1 MVEIMAVWQP
11 GEGRDTKGLPSR
23 GFAGQLFFF
32 KQGNPSPSE
41 ITGDVKIYVFDDQG
55 TEEEI
60 AKPIHVYE
68 FKEGAWNAYL
78 TKTNIGQAYQ
88 IFIPYPRKGDHR
100 AICSLRIKH
109 IAPSGE
115 ILLSDPADIVLAGR
129 KVPANVETTVSTSR
143 PAVPSGLA
151 TQQTHVATINR
162 SGKVE
167 STRPG
172 TEQPLPSE
180 LTTSSLQKNT
190 QTAHYQQLPQGAL
203 NPPVENAARQDG
215 PARTPSEIELVGW
228 SLHAE
233 PQATRSAPPAN
244 PVSRQTPPSRAE
256 PHPLATVAPNSTKP
270 RPIEETRELLFEH
283 PLAAEEIVPKTKQ
296 SGLKVRN
303 ITLE

>member
-1 MVEIMAVWQP
+1 MEIMAVWQP

-41 ITGDVKIYVFDDQG
+41 ISGDIKIYVFDDQG

-129 KVPANVETTVSTSR
+129 KVPANVETTVTSSR
-143 PAVPSGLA
+143 PAVPSSLT

-162 SGKVE
+162 AGKME
-167 STRPG
+167 SSRPG

-180 LTTSSLQKNT
+180 LTSSSLQKNT

-203 NPPVENAARQDG
+203 NPPADNAARQDSH
-215 PARTPSEIELVGW
+215 PRAQPEIEQVGW

-233 PQATRSAPPAN
+233 PQATRSSPHADPAPQ
-244 PVSRQTPPSRAE
+244 QTGLPKAE
-256 PHPLATVAPNSTKP
+256 PHPLATVSPTSSKP

-283 PLAAEEIVPKTKQ
+283 PLVAEEIVPKTKKT
-296 SGLKVRN
+296 GLKVRN